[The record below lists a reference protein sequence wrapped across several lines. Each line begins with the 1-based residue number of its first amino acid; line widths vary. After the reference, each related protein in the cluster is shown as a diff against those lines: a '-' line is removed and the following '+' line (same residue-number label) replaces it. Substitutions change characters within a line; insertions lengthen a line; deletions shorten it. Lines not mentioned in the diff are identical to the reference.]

1 MSEIISSSY
10 VIDKY
15 PTCCKDCPFYYE
27 HTYKDN
33 AYVGKLGSCDLGYMA
48 KSDTREFNSS
58 KLFTACNIQN
68 DNRVHTSTPTCSD
81 CHKSLVLME
90 LVVSGDVA
98 YGRNYKDRDGKYA
111 KLGLYYCPECRKVYC
126 L

>member
-10 VIDKY
+10 VIDRY

-33 AYVGKLGSCDLGYMA
+33 AYVGKLGSCDLGYMG

-58 KLFTACNIQN
+58 KLFTSCNIQN
-68 DNRVHTSTPTCSD
+68 DNRVTLSTPTCPD
-81 CHKSLVLME
+81 CHKDLVLIE

-98 YGRNYKDRDGKYA
+98 YGRDYKDRDKKYVE
-111 KLGLYYCPECRKVYC
+111 LDLYRCPECCKVYC